1 MMQSIPAKNLKV
13 LCNDEEQEWGRGRG
27 GEGRGGRMGGALLL
41 TAVAWIP
48 FPESGNSRSL
58 TKFFRI
64 LTFKINKASNSNS
77 RT

>member
-1 MMQSIPAKNLKV
+1 MGAG
-13 LCNDEEQEWGRGRG
+13 EGRG
-27 GEGRGGRMGGALLL
+27 GEGRMGGALLL

-58 TKFFRI
+58 TKFFGI

>member
-1 MMQSIPAKNLKV
+1 MMRNRS
-13 LCNDEEQEWGRGRG
+13 GGGG
-27 GEGRGGRMGGALLL
+27 GEGRGGGMGGALLL

-58 TKFFRI
+58 TKFFGI